1 MRIYLTYIYIYIHKL
16 ILPSEIKF
24 LPKYIKCIK
33 LLTTRRNYEPY
44 QRKYITRDSSNAAP
58 PSSPSIPQIKEP
70 PPPRIREERMAEINC
85 RDAPNR
91 RKKPRE
97 GSNQL

>member
-24 LPKYIKCIK
+24 LSKYIK